1 MAESI
6 PAEAGV
12 ITTAEAGAPTGR
24 ASPTSTR
31 DSLPAFPYRVY
42 VLIVSVFV
50 GACSTLD
57 RQILTMLVE
66 PIRKEFQLSDQQVGL
81 ITGLAFALVYVL
93 AAIPAARLA
102 DRWSRRG
109 VVALAVSAWSFMTVV
124 CGFAQS
130 FLQLFLARIG
140 VGLGEAGGSA
150 PIQALISD
158 YFPQKQRGTALSIY
172 LLGAPVGMGAG
183 LAFGGWALAEY
194 GWRWA
199 FILAGIPGLIIGPLV
214 FLTIREVRAGLA
226 DGVKQTFDQP
236 SFGETIRTLWN
247 IRTLPLM
254 MLAATIQA
262 LIGMGMHA
270 WIPAFLERSHGLGSV
285 EIGAKLGA
293 FVATGSILGHL
304 CGGPLADILGR
315 RDIRWHLWTPIIA
328 GMLACGA
335 AAIAFTGPVAYAFP
349 LLGVQ
354 VFLTGL
360 FAAPMIYIS
369 TTLAPVWAR
378 ATSAACSMFI
388 INLIG
393 LGLGPVAIGRLSDL
407 LRPSYGD
414 ESLRIA
420 LLCSLLV
427 VIPAAVCFLLASRTY
442 KADFE
447 AARARLDA
455 ASLPSM
461 GH

>member
-6 PAEAGV
+6 VAEDGLRTESVVPAR
-12 ITTAEAGAPTGR
+12 AEDR
-24 ASPTSTR
+24 
-31 DSLPAFPYRVY
+31 LPAFPYRAY
-42 VLIVSVFV
+42 VLFVSVLV

-81 ITGLAFALVYVL
+81 LTGLAFALVYVL

-130 FLQLFLARIG
+130 FVQLFLARVG

-172 LLGAPVGMGAG
+172 LLGSPIGMGVG

-214 FLTIREVRAGLA
+214 YFTIREVRAGLA
-226 DGVKQTFDQP
+226 DGVKQTFAQP
-236 SFGETIRTLWN
+236 PFGETIRTLWR

-254 MLAATIQA
+254 MLAATVQA

-270 WIPAFLERSHGLGSV
+270 WIPAFIERSHGLGSV

-293 FVATGSILGHL
+293 FVATGSILGHI

-315 RDIRWHLWTPIIA
+315 RDIRWHLWTPVIA
-328 GMLACGA
+328 GLLAVCA
-335 AAIAFTGPVAYAFP
+335 AALAFTGPVDYAFP
-349 LLGVQ
+349 LLGIQ

-360 FAAPMIYIS
+360 FAAPMIYIC

-393 LGLGPVAIGRLSDL
+393 LGLGPVAIGKLSDL

-414 ESLRIA
+414 ESLRMA
-420 LLCSLLV
+420 LLCSLVV
-427 VIPAAVCFLLASRTY
+427 VIPAALCFLLASRTY

-447 AARARLDA
+447 AARIRLGE
-455 ASLPSM
+455 ASLPAM
-461 GH
+461 RH

>member
-1 MAESI
+1 MTEILPAEGSVVMRATDSLPAESSL
-6 PAEAGV
+6 PAR
-12 ITTAEAGAPTGR
+12 AE
-24 ASPTSTR
+24 
-31 DSLPAFPYRVY
+31 DSLPAFPYRIY
-42 VLIVSVFV
+42 VLLVSVLV
-50 GACSTLD
+50 GAISQLD

-66 PIRKEFQLSDQQVGL
+66 PIRKEFQLTDQQIGL
-81 ITGLAFALVYVL
+81 ITGLAFALVYVI

-109 VVALAVSAWSFMTVV
+109 VVAIAVSAWSFMTVV

-130 FLQLFLARIG
+130 FWQLFAARVG

-150 PIQALISD
+150 PIHALISD

-172 LLGAPVGMGAG
+172 LLGAPIGMGAG

-199 FILAGIPGLIIGPLV
+199 FILAGIPGLVIGPLV
-214 FLTIREVRAGLA
+214 IFTVREVRAGLA
-226 DGVKQTFDQP
+226 DGVTQKFAP
-236 SFGETIRTLWN
+236 LSLRATIRTLWH
-247 IRTLPLM
+247 IRTLPMM

-262 LIGMGMHA
+262 MIGMGMHA
-270 WIPAFLERSHGLGSV
+270 WVPAFIERSHGLSSV
-285 EIGAKLGA
+285 EIGAKLGL

-304 CGGPLADILGR
+304 SGGPLADILGR
-315 RDIRWHLWTPIIA
+315 RDVRWHLWTPVIA
-328 GMLACGA
+328 GLLAVCA
-335 AAIAFTGPVAYAFP
+335 AALAFTGPVEYAFP

-378 ATSAACSMFI
+378 ATSAACSMFV

-393 LGLGPVAIGRLSDL
+393 LGLGPVAIGKLSDL

-414 ESLRIA
+414 ESLRMA

-427 VIPAAVCFLLASRTY
+427 VIPAAICFLLASRTY
-442 KADFE
+442 RAD
-447 AARARLDA
+447 LDA
-455 ASLPSM
+455 AHVRLGQDSLPAM
-461 GH
+461 H